1 MVRPGKRTD
10 SDWWIAISLFRGLN
24 VGIAWRLWHCRCW
37 ALWSCAARVH
47 CGTVGVGTRFKVV
60 GRQVRGASFCRW
72 ARFMAC
78 SCFVTL
84 RAALAGGALYAPPAC
99 QSATTPLLESP
110 GLEVAG
116 QLVLRV
122 LRIRRFVSDLLTTCD
137 STVTG
142 LSWGVCAVSD
152 TNDHC
157 FNCRSP
163 GSHLASDAYMPI
175 EVDLNRRVISW
186 EHSRPLLRRL
196 APRMLR

>member
-1 MVRPGKRTD
+1 MLVSLGGCGIAGVGRCGLVRPE
-10 SDWWIAISLFRGLN
+10 F
-24 VGIAWRLWHCRCW
+24 
-37 ALWSCAARVH
+37 H

-122 LRIRRFVSDLLTTCD
+122 LRIRRFGSDLLTTCD

-152 TNDHC
+152 ANDHC

-175 EVDLNRRVISW
+175 EVDLTGGLSLGNTPVLCCAAW
-186 EHSRPLLRRL
+186 RL
-196 APRMLR
+196 EC